1 MVLIVFVI
9 FAVFALYT
17 FNNMANQLCVK
28 KELSE
33 EQQPA
38 IFRWINV
45 LVTTLLISSYV
56 KILLVA

>member
-1 MVLIVFVI
+1 MVLIIFMV

-17 FNNMANQLCVK
+17 FNNMANALCVK

-33 EQQPA
+33 EQQPI

-45 LVTTLLISSYV
+45 LVAILLISSYV
-56 KILLVA
+56 KILLVV